1 MEPPAACADGSQ
13 RRVARAAPTRLRGVT
28 TAVTAGVYPVGM
40 TLVILTRHAE
50 RADGLTETNTPGH
63 PQLSKAGKARAHKLA
78 HMLADAEITDIFISE
93 TRRTLETSAPLA
105 QALGLTPQVVP
116 YGESKALAAR
126 IKSCAGDTV
135 FVVGHMDSVPQTIDN
150 LFIYVP
156 ATKTLT
162 RIRY

>member
-1 MEPPAACADGSQ
+1 
-13 RRVARAAPTRLRGVT
+13 
-28 TAVTAGVYPVGM
+28 M

-63 PQLSKAGKARAHKLA
+63 SQLSKAGKARAHKLA

-135 FVVGHMDSVPQTIDN
+135 FVVGHMDSVPQTIAARGGPRVSIGGREYDN

-162 RIRY
+162 RLRY